1 MKTQRLRLVAAVA
14 VLAAALTGCS
24 QAGDPVATGSTPPPS
39 AAELLV
45 KSVPAADSV
54 RYRFAVKGGDTPLA
68 GVLDA
73 AAKSYR
79 YDVTQVNND
88 PHFKMTMNFLF
99 VGSKSWVRIAF
110 TEASGVTGLPRLP
123 KKWLLLDRSKL
134 TGDDTLPSPTDDESD
149 PGATSAIMSAIV
161 TAEQTSPGH
170 FKGTTDLTK
179 QGDAAIVDAK
189 TVTAL
194 GAKAKSLA
202 FTAVTD
208 GSGRLSSVVVK
219 IPAVGKT
226 KAHQYAV
233 TYADYGTAPSP
244 AEPSAGDQQKAPSA
258 AYDMLNG

>member
-1 MKTQRLRLVAAVA
+1 MKTQSLRLVAAVA
-14 VLAAALTGCS
+14 VLAAAVTGC
-24 QAGDPVATGSTPPPS
+24 GATGEPAAPPS
-39 AAELLV
+39 APPSATELLQ
-45 KSVPAADSV
+45 KSVPTADSV
-54 RYRFAVKGGDTPLA
+54 RYRFAVKGGDVPLA

-73 AAKSYR
+73 PAKAYR
-79 YDVTQVNND
+79 YDVSQVNAD

-123 KKWLLLDRSKL
+123 KKWMLLDRSKL
-134 TGDDTLPSPTDDESD
+134 KGDDALPSPADDESD